1 MSNDIIE
8 EVHNRNRP
16 MPELFT
22 RKDIRNTGGWD
33 VGNVRAVRGEPYI
46 TVAGRIMRVPL
57 DDSDLA
63 RAIRAH
69 EQVHVKVSPQDLS
82 PYINDVT
89 GDSAI
94 RAAEEARVNLIAS
107 MLGFPMKSLV
117 TGSEKFDGELL
128 ADNNAWSEAVFAVA
142 ASVHTGSLN
151 PIIVGIRRNA
161 PVWADSLR
169 DIAKEIVAFQKKQI
183 KDIKKSMYGAN
194 ITPDRDA
201 LVHYGSTSPIKNSDI
216 LEGMANTIE
225 LAMLLESIAAMPA
238 PEQSHPEP
246 EEEYSEGEDETSE
259 DTDTDAD
266 TEEDTSGT
274 AEGGKSKGDKL
285 GEDTDPKE
293 LAEQKKAIDR
303 KDIQRKAKQARQNN
317 IRNGMGD
324 WMELSIKKVAMPIT
338 LPGAIGRRR
347 VASNMGRNPRRM
359 HRMLTDPDRR
369 VFDKFVKASGGVIL
383 IDCSGSM
390 SLSKEEL
397 REMMEAAP
405 GCTVMLYSA
414 HWRNPEGNLFIV
426 GDKGKVCSEIPKMGG
441 GNGNDLPAIQY
452 AVSKRQNTKSPVIWV
467 TDGMVYRPRGGGE
480 FDERECA
487 EYARKN
493 RVHMEYGPQGAIDFL
508 NGLKRGNAYRP
519 ALLPRWKEKVRQA
532 G

>member
-16 MPELFT
+16 MPELFSRT
-22 RKDIRNTGGWD
+22 DIRNTGGWD

-46 TVAGRIMRVPL
+46 TVSGRIMRVPL
-57 DDSDLA
+57 DDSELA

-69 EQVHVKVSPQDLS
+69 EQVHVKVSPQDLT

-89 GDSAI
+89 SEGSI

-107 MLGFPMKSLV
+107 MLDFPMKSLI

-128 ADNNAWSEAVFAVA
+128 ADNNAWSEAVYAVA
-142 ASVHTGSLN
+142 AAVHTGSLN
-151 PIIVGIRRNA
+151 PLIVGIRRKA

-169 DIAKEIVAFQKKQI
+169 DISKEIIAFQKKQI
-183 KDIKKSMYGAN
+183 KDIKKGLYGAN
-194 ITPDRDA
+194 RTSDADA
-201 LVHYGSTSPIKNSDI
+201 LRKYGSTEPMRNSS
-216 LEGMANTIE
+216 LLYGMANTIE
-225 LAMLLESIAAMPA
+225 LAMLLESIASMPA
-238 PEQSHPEP
+238 PIQQAPAAP
-246 EEEYSEGEDETSE
+246 EEAVESDDEAADSDNVEEANTEATEG
-259 DTDTDAD
+259 
-266 TEEDTSGT
+266 TE
-274 AEGGKSKGDKL
+274 GKEEKANVL

-293 LAEQKKAIDR
+293 LEEQKQAIDR
-303 KDIQRKAKQARQNN
+303 KDIQRKAKEARNN
-317 IRNGMGD
+317 NLKYGLGD
-324 WMELSIKKVAMPIT
+324 WLPITVKKVPMPIT
-338 LPGAIGRRR
+338 LPGAIGRKR

-369 VFDKFVKASGGVIL
+369 IFDKYVKASGGVIL

-405 GCTVMLYSA
+405 GCTVMLYAS
-414 HWRNPEGNLFIV
+414 HWRLEDPNLFIV
-426 GDKGKVCSEIPKMGG
+426 GDKGKVCTEIPPMGG

-452 AVSKRQNTKSPVIWV
+452 AVSKRQNSKAPVIWV
-467 TDGMVYRPRGGGE
+467 TDGMVYRPAGGGE
-480 FDERECA
+480 YDERECA

-493 RVHMEYGPQGAIDFL
+493 RVHMEYSPQGAIDYL
-508 NGLKRGNAYRP
+508 NGLKRGEAYRP

>member
-16 MPELFT
+16 MPEMFT
-22 RKDIRNTGGWD
+22 RQDIRNTGGWD

-46 TVAGRIMRVPL
+46 TVSGRIMRVPL
-57 DDSDLA
+57 DDSELA

-69 EQVHVKVSPQDLS
+69 EQVHVKVSPQDLT

-89 GDSAI
+89 GEGAV

-128 ADNNAWSEAVFAVA
+128 ADGNAWSEAVYAVA

-151 PIIVGIRRNA
+151 PLLVGIRRSA
-161 PVWADSLR
+161 PIWADSLR

-183 KDIKKSMYGAN
+183 KDIKRNIYGAN
-194 ITPDRDA
+194 RTSDA
-201 LVHYGSTSPIKNSDI
+201 EALRAYGSTEVMRNSNI
-216 LEGMANTIE
+216 LAGMANTIE

-238 PEQSHPEP
+238 PTQAAPEP
-246 EEEYSEGEDETSE
+246 EEEPEAEDVDE
-259 DTDTDAD
+259 DD
-266 TEEDTSGT
+266 TEETDTEEENS
-274 AEGGKSKGDKL
+274 AEANGGEGQANALGD
-285 GEDTDPKE
+285 DTDPKE
-293 LAEQKKAIDR
+293 LEEQKQAIDR
-303 KDIQRKAKQARQNN
+303 KDIQKKAKQVRHNN
-317 IRNGMGD
+317 IRNGIGD
-324 WMELSIKKVAMPIT
+324 WMALSIKKVPMPIT
-338 LPGAIGRRR
+338 LPGAIGRKR

-369 VFDKFVKASGGVIL
+369 VFDKYVKASGGVIL

-414 HWRNPEGNLFIV
+414 HWRQTEANLYIV
-426 GDKGKVCSEIPKMGG
+426 GDKGKICSEIPKMGG
-441 GNGNDLPAIQY
+441 GNGNDLPAIMY
-452 AVSKRQNTKSPVIWV
+452 AVSKRQNAKSPVIWV
-467 TDGMVYRPRGGGE
+467 TDGMVYRPAGGGE
-480 FDERECA
+480 YDERECA

-493 RVHMEYGPQGAIDFL
+493 RVHMEYSPQGAIDFL

-519 ALLPRWKEKVRQA
+519 ALLPRWKEKVRQV